1 MCLNVLSVFCMCSTC
16 MPGAGGQK
24 RALEPLKLELEM
36 VVSHSVGPG
45 KRTQEV
51 LWKIRALNH

>member
-1 MCLNVLSVFCMCSTC
+1 MNVLSVLCMCSTC

-36 VVSHSVGPG
+36 VVSHSGSWEKNPCP
-45 KRTQEV
+45 
-51 LWKIRALNH
+51 LKIRALNH

>member
-1 MCLNVLSVFCMCSTC
+1 